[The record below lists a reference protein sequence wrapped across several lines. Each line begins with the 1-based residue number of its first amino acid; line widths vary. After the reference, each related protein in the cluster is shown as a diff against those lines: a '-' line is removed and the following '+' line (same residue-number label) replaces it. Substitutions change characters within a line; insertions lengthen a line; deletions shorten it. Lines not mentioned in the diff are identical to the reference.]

1 MATTMDNLEKLI
13 QMATI
18 EQMYNMLQKMK
29 NNNCCSVNTENDS
42 KTMNDILHQI
52 ERINGDSSNQ
62 FNNLYNMVNQLSVK
76 INEMETELQEL
87 KQSSVKQ
94 VPGQQT
100 LDKYFNKQEPIR
112 IDINVIQQEFT
123 EEQIVN
129 PEEKEVCLVEDL
141 EDNANAER
149 EHEDSYNVA
158 TNLMAKETNVEQEES
173 IVEQEEP
180 IVEQEEPIVEQEE
193 PIVEQEEPIVEQ
205 EEPIVEQE
213 ESIVE
218 QEDES
223 SVEDEEEVVTDD
235 DAEQPQPVEEEEEVF
250 EIEIDDV
257 TYYATSEENGILYE
271 VLSDGDVGKKVGI
284 IKDGEP
290 IFN

>member
-1 MATTMDNLEKLI
+1 MDNLEKLI

-112 IDINVIQQEFT
+112 IDINVIQLEEFT
-123 EEQIVN
+123 EEQVINSEEQVVAEEPESEEQVVAEEPASKEQVVEEQEVAEEQVVEEQESEELGFSVSTFSLFAESAVATRSREGGDQE
-129 PEEKEVCLVEDL
+129 PEEEPEP
-141 EDNANAER
+141 
-149 EHEDSYNVA
+149 
-158 TNLMAKETNVEQEES
+158 EES
-173 IVEQEEP
+173 EQ
-180 IVEQEEPIVEQEE
+180 
-193 PIVEQEEPIVEQ
+193 
-205 EEPIVEQE
+205 
-213 ESIVE
+213 
-218 QEDES
+218 DES

-235 DAEQPQPVEEEEEVF
+235 DAEQPTQPQPVVEEEEEVF

-271 VLSDGDVGKKVGI
+271 VLADGDVGKKVGI

>member
-1 MATTMDNLEKLI
+1 MDNLEKLI

-29 NNNCCSVNTENDS
+29 MNTNCCSVNTENDS

-87 KQSSVKQ
+87 KQSSASKQ
-94 VPGQQT
+94 VSGQQT

-112 IDINVIQQEFT
+112 IDINVIQQEEQVINS
-123 EEQIVN
+123 EEQVVAEEPASKEQVVAEEPASKEQVVAEEQEVVEEQESEELGFSVSTFSLFAESAVATRSREGGDQESEEEPK
-129 PEEKEVCLVEDL
+129 PEEQEPEEQV
-141 EDNANAER
+141 
-149 EHEDSYNVA
+149 VA
-158 TNLMAKETNVEQEES
+158 
-173 IVEQEEP
+173 EEP
-180 IVEQEEPIVEQEE
+180 EQ
-193 PIVEQEEPIVEQ
+193 
-205 EEPIVEQE
+205 
-213 ESIVE
+213 
-218 QEDES
+218 DES
-223 SVEDEEEVVTDD
+223 SVEEEVVTDD
-235 DAEQPQPVEEEEEVF
+235 DAEQPTQPQPVVEEEEEVF

-271 VLSDGDVGKKVGI
+271 VLADGDVGKKVGV

>member
-112 IDINVIQQEFT
+112 IDINVIQQEEFT
-123 EEQIVN
+123 EEQVINSEEQVVAEEPESEEQVV
-129 PEEKEVCLVEDL
+129 PEEQVVEEQL
-141 EDNANAER
+141 PF
-149 EHEDSYNVA
+149 SYSISSSFARIPVSNR
-158 TNLMAKETNVEQEES
+158 NSCHEQEP
-173 IVEQEEP
+173 EEP
-180 IVEQEEPIVEQEE
+180 ESEEH
-193 PIVEQEEPIVEQ
+193 
-205 EEPIVEQE
+205 
-213 ESIVE
+213 
-218 QEDES
+218 EDES
-223 SVEDEEEVVTDD
+223 SVEEEVVTDD
-235 DAEQPQPVEEEEEVF
+235 DAEQSMQPQPVEVEVEVEEEEEEEEEEVF

-271 VLSDGDVGKKVGI
+271 VLADGDVGKKVGI